1 MTNLFNSLNR
11 KVIEYKWFILF
22 FFIFL
27 FFQLQQ
33 FSGFSW
39 DLIVYQLQG
48 QWFCGNQIYF
58 EWLRPP
64 LPGVVN
70 CIFGANN
77 LSVLFS
83 IALASVLYFI
93 AIIFTYLKEKGFP
106 DRFLVAGFSFLFPI
120 ILLQSNA
127 GGDLFA
133 LSFLLLA
140 FAMDSPLKKGLFFG
154 LATLARYNFFL
165 YGLILLYKEKPKNL
179 VKIFV
184 PVILLWLPWL
194 FYNYSETG
202 DPFFSVKESIF
213 LNIQQKGLFGSFD
226 LLSIAVIVFFLISLA
241 LNKRSEIFKKY
252 NLAAIFASIQFL
264 FSGIKEL
271 RFLNLLVPAQAIN
284 ISKTTNPNIKKFLS
298 GLIVLLFLFSAFNLF
313 YYPPSNPDIPEGEFL
328 NECKVMS
335 DQWVYFYPKGIVAE
349 PLNPKSDLDSL
360 LEKGVVLVVFNESA
374 FNLPE
379 NGVYTILKPEKCEV
393 QKKNFVLKINP

>member
-1 MTNLFNSLNR
+1 MKSLFNKLNR
-11 KVIEYKWFILF
+11 KIITFKWFILF

-48 QWFCGNQIYF
+48 QWFCGNQVYF

-64 LPGVVN
+64 LPGFIN

-83 IALASVLYFI
+83 IALASLLYFV
-93 AIIFTYLKEKGFP
+93 AILFTYLKEKGFS
-106 DRFLVAGFSFLFPI
+106 DKFLVAGFSFLFPI
-120 ILLQSNA
+120 ILIQSNA
-127 GGDLFA
+127 GSDLFA

-140 FAMDSPLKKGLFFG
+140 FAFDSPLKKGFFFG

-165 YGLILLYKEKPKNL
+165 YGLILIYKEKPKNL
-179 VKIFV
+179 AKLFV

-202 DPFFSVKESIF
+202 DAFFSVKESIF
-213 LNIQQKGLFGSFD
+213 LNISQKGLFGSFD
-226 LLSIAVIVFFLISLA
+226 LLSIIIIIFFLISLA
-241 LNKRSEIFKKY
+241 LNKRFEISKKY

-271 RFLNLLVPAQAIN
+271 RFLNLLVPAQALN
-284 ISKTTNPNIKKFLS
+284 LSKTTNPNIKKFLS
-298 GLIVLLFLFSAFNLF
+298 VLIILLFMFSIVILLN
-313 YYPPSNPDIPEGEFL
+313 YPPSNPILPEGEFL
-328 NECKVMS
+328 KECRVAS
-335 DQWVYFYPKGIVAE
+335 DNWVYFYPQGIVAE
-349 PLNPKSDLDSL
+349 PLNLGNDLNSL
-360 LEKGVVLVVFNESA
+360 LEKGIVLVVFNETA

-379 NGVYTILKPEKCEV
+379 NGAYTILEPEKCEP
-393 QKKNFVLKINP
+393 QKDNFVLKIN